1 MKESKRRRSLS
12 GAVLV
17 MILTVMFVLII
28 LLTATLTTVTTANQR
43 IYTKF
48 EENQAYYTARSA
60 LDVFTQNMLDDGS
73 YLVNPARDYNYT
85 ESDGSAATAPM
96 KQGEA
101 LQLDLYKIRSQN
113 DDDMDLGFA
122 ENAVMADSTFIAG
135 SPEDS
140 NFALNNTDSFVENGT
155 NVNGL
160 EYIEYNIKLPK
171 VSNGDD
177 KYGTMVDKA
186 GFQINSQD
194 TSDAT
199 IKVEVLD
206 RKYATSPSYTTDE
219 INKFIN
225 NGDTS
230 VIADNAALQTAIQNG
245 SRNKDYMKIKITST
259 VKMLDTDGVAV
270 VIFETTEKDTPA
282 TDRALTTSGNIS
294 VGSGASANI
303 LGGSAGM
310 NTGTIPLPDGNGL
323 GGTLFSMGDI
333 QASTASN
340 NLSLNEGDA
349 IVASGGLLIPSN
361 STHIT
366 ASSNG
371 AYMFLGGY
379 SVLKGYI
386 GDSSHG
392 VDILANT
399 VECGDSTLD
408 YYGNMYVNN
417 IDIKG
422 SQAKVISGNTY
433 VNGEIVL
440 DNPWSSPLWYDGDGN
455 INMSMDMADAINNLK
470 PIFSSGFE
478 IKNSDG
484 TIVIDS
490 SNIGSVICQNGRTL
504 SYSISSFRTINFS
517 NDPGDA
523 NIWNSLDEVEGGIY
537 RVYENLPFN
546 INGENKISL
555 PTAQSYFHD
564 YFKDDAFNPNS
575 GDLGLYQGPGV
586 TPDYSNH
593 DISTIYADTNRDALL
608 KTGATLFEDY
618 LDIADADRTDNLA
631 TVIADKG
638 IPTLTTTTGSLQVDL
653 SGGDVYYKLSGT
665 YNGLNI
671 EVTGEGGRLVF
682 LIEENDSVT
691 FNGLGGGMSIVSDK
705 SAGENNANYVNP
717 GASNIKNGTT
727 KAPRVDFYAGTNA
740 ELKCQNNVFVGGYFM
755 MPTADLRWDNGK
767 NGWNV
772 TYNDD
777 PDNVS
782 NLAIIGSVLCRNI
795 YVGQHISILY
805 LDKDSGA
812 NSPGEPHLTVQASHY
827 VRN

>member
-60 LDVFTQNMLDDGS
+60 LDVFTQNMLSDSS
-73 YLVNPARDYNYT
+73 YLVNPAKNFNYT
-85 ESDGSAATAPM
+85 ETDGTAATAPM
-96 KQGEA
+96 KQGLG
-101 LQLDLYKIRSQN
+101 LQLDLYKIRSKN
-113 DDDMDLGFA
+113 DDGMDLGFA
-122 ENAVMADSTFIAG
+122 ENAVMGDSTFVTS
-135 SPEDS
+135 SPEDG
-140 NFALNNTDSFVENGT
+140 NFALNSTDWFLENGT
-155 NVNGL
+155 AVKGL

-171 VSNGDD
+171 VSNGSDE
-177 KYGTMVDKA
+177 YGKMVDKTK
-186 GFQINSQD
+186 INGYD
-194 TSDAT
+194 TTDAT

-206 RKYATSPSYTTDE
+206 RKYATDPSYTTDE

-230 VIADNAALQTAIQNG
+230 VIANAAALQTAIQNG

-259 VKMLDTDGVAV
+259 IRMLDTDGVAV

-294 VGSGASANI
+294 VGPGASANI
-303 LGGSAGM
+303 MGGSAGM

-333 QASTASN
+333 QGSSAAN
-340 NLSLNEGDA
+340 NLTLNEGDA
-349 IVASGGLLIPSN
+349 IVASGGLIIPTN

-366 ASSNG
+366 ATSDG
-371 AYMFLGGY
+371 TYMFLGGN

-392 VDILANT
+392 IAVLADR
-399 VECGDSTLD
+399 VECGDGTLD
-408 YYGNMYVNN
+408 YYGNMYVNSIN
-417 IDIKG
+417 LKG
-422 SQAKVISGNTY
+422 DQAKVVSGSIYLND
-433 VNGEIVL
+433 EIVI
-440 DNPWSSPLWYDGDGN
+440 PSGSLWLDGDGN
-455 INMSMDMADAINNLK
+455 LNMSMQMADAFNNMNFSL
-470 PIFSSGFE
+470 SSGFK
-478 IKNSDG
+478 IRTDDNAY
-484 TIVIDS
+484 VINS

-504 SYSISSFRTINFS
+504 SYTMGSFREINFS
-517 NDPGDA
+517 NNPTDA
-523 NIWNSLDEVEGGIY
+523 NVWNSLDDVEGGIY

-546 INGENKISL
+546 IDGQNKIVL

-564 YFKDDAFNPNS
+564 YFKEDAFNPNS
-575 GDLGLYQGPGV
+575 GDLGLYQGPG
-586 TPDYSNH
+586 TAPSYTEYS
-593 DISTIYADTNRDALL
+593 ISLLYDDSNKDMLL

-618 LDIADADRTDNLA
+618 LDVAAAERTDNLA
-631 TVIADKG
+631 TVIAAKG
-638 IPTLTTTTGSLQVDL
+638 IPTLNTTTGTLQVDL
-653 SGGDVYYKLSGT
+653 SGGDVYYKLSGV
-665 YNGLNI
+665 YNGLDI
-671 EVTGEGGRLVF
+671 EVTGEGGRLVL
-682 LIEENDSVT
+682 LIEENDTVT
-691 FNGLGGGMSIVSDK
+691 FNGLGSGMSILSDK
-705 SAGENNANYVNP
+705 ASGAHNANYVNT
-717 GASNIKNGTT
+717 GASAIKDGTT
-727 KAPRVDFYAGTNA
+727 KAPRVDIYAGTDA
-740 ELKCQNNVFVGGYFM
+740 ELKCQNNVVVGGYFM

-777 PDNVS
+777 PATVS
-782 NLAIIGSVLCRNI
+782 NLAIIGSVLCRNV
-795 YVGQHISILY
+795 YVGQHMSILY

-812 NSPGEPHLTVQASHY
+812 NTPGEPHLTVQASQY